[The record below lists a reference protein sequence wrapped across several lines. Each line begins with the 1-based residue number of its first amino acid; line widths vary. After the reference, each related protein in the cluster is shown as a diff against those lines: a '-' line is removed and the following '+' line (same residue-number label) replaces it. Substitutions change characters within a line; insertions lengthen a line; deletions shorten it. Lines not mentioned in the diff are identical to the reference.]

1 MYLLDIWT
9 RGLISDPE
17 LNFDMNWPTFDIFD
31 IGLLSFIVMY
41 VQT

>member
-1 MYLLDIWT
+1 MYLLEIWT

-31 IGLLSFIVMY
+31 IALPTFFVFY